1 MWDENTFLSH
11 EELGGISMETFFNLF
26 LKLHT
31 KKKKLKIYGDFG

>member
-26 LKLHT
+26 EII